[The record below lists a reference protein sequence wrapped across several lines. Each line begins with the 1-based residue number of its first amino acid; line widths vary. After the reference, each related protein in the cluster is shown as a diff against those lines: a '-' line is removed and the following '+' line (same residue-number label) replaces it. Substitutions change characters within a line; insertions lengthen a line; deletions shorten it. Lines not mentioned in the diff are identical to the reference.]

1 MKKEFDKIISA
12 LVLLAFAAIWVVRLC
27 LGQNISPDVEN
38 GMSIAM
44 NVMLIATYFVLLYN
58 AWGAFDSILFKL
70 IFLVIAA
77 FLILCVVAGWIPA
90 VKEFLQLPS
99 IGF

>member
-1 MKKEFDKIISA
+1 MKNNLDKIFSA
-12 LVLLAFAAIWVVRLC
+12 LVLIGFCTLWVLRLC
-27 LGQNISPDVEN
+27 LGDNIGPNVAK

-44 NVMLIATYFVLLYN
+44 NIMLILTYLVLLFD
-58 AWGAFDSILFKL
+58 AWLAFDSNLFKL

-90 VKEFLQLPS
+90 LKDFIKLPT